1 MESLSQSGG
10 ITLNR
15 VLIFAGTTEG
25 RTLSEYLSENRIEH
39 TVCVATEYGEEVLSA
54 SPYMTIHQGRMDVG
68 EMEKLM
74 QTGSFAAV
82 VDATHPYAV
91 EVTANIRKASQEAQ
105 LPYLRLKR
113 YLDTET
119 EGSVFYFHSNEEC
132 ADALEKIEGNILL
145 TTGSK
150 ELAIYCSHPL
160 VKERLYVRILP
171 GMESISICTELGI
184 KGKQMIAMQGPFST
198 EMNEAILHQFEIACM
213 VTKKSGRQGG
223 YPEKLEAAKR
233 AGIPV
238 YVIEPVDAER
248 GYSMEEVC
256 EKLQTLLC
264 AEESI
269 SVDKSKNVDK
279 SINVGK
285 SKNVDKSQNVNK
297 SKDIDKSQMAN
308 KSKDIDT
315 IMGKKTADVS
325 KAESGTE
332 MVTSSKAEA
341 KSGVIAGKVDSKMD
355 IILAGI
361 GMGASKGLT
370 REVHDAIESADILL
384 GAKRLIEP
392 YKPHIEKKPYYLG
405 KDIVPYL
412 ENLFLQSA
420 GKRYRVVVLF
430 SGDSG
435 CYSGCQALA
444 HCLHE
449 AVTEKRFFADIRILP
464 GISSVSYL
472 TSCIGESYHDAA
484 IMSMHGKLLPG
495 LARRIQEN
503 EKTFL
508 FMSGVKDMRKL
519 GTALTEAFMDDCIIT
534 AGYQLSYE
542 DEEIR
547 KLTPKECLSCEKEG
561 LYICFIYNPHP
572 KKRPL
577 TLGIADEEFIRGKVP
592 MTKKEV
598 REVSICKLRLYPG
611 AVVYDIGSG
620 TGSVAVEMA
629 EMSPDIEVFALEQK
643 PEAIELIEKNKEKF
657 RLDNITVIQTKA
669 PEGLAD
675 LKMPTHAFIGGS
687 GGKMKEI
694 IETLYQIN
702 PGMRIVINAVSIE
715 TLCEI
720 KEILMAYPVCDT
732 EFVQLQVSR
741 VKELGAY
748 HMMQAENPIFVCAF
762 TFGNRE

>member
-1 MESLSQSGG
+1 MESLLQSGG

-39 TVCVATEYGEEVLSA
+39 MVCVATEYGEEVLSA

-113 YLDTET
+113 CLDTET
-119 EGSVFYFHSNEEC
+119 EGRVFYFHSNEEC
-132 ADALEKIEGNILL
+132 VDALEKTEGNILL

-150 ELAIYCSHPL
+150 ELATYCSHPL
-160 VKERLYVRILP
+160 VKERLYVRVLP

-213 VTKKSGRQGG
+213 VTKKSGRLGG

-238 YVIEPVDAER
+238 YVIEPADTER

-256 EKLQTLLC
+256 ERLQILLC
-264 AEESI
+264 AEDG
-269 SVDKSKNVDK
+269 V
-279 SINVGK
+279 
-285 SKNVDKSQNVNK
+285 
-297 SKDIDKSQMAN
+297 
-308 KSKDIDT
+308 
-315 IMGKKTADVS
+315 TA
-325 KAESGTE
+325 
-332 MVTSSKAEA
+332 
-341 KSGVIAGKVDSKMD
+341 GVIDNKMD

-370 REVHDAIESADILL
+370 REVYDAIESADILL

-435 CYSGCQALA
+435 SYSGCQALV

-449 AVTEKRFFADIRILP
+449 AVAEKRFFADIRILP

-472 TSCIGESYHDAA
+472 ASCIGESYHDAA
-484 IMSMHGKLLPG
+484 ILSMHGKLLPG

-519 GTALTEAFMDDCIIT
+519 GTTLTEAFMDDCIIT

-572 KKRPL
+572 KKIPL
-577 TLGIADEEFIRGKVP
+577 TPGIADEEFIRGKVP
-592 MTKKEV
+592 MTKKEI
-598 REVSICKLRLYPG
+598 REVSICKLHLHPG

-629 EMSPDIEVFALEQK
+629 EMSPDIEVYALEQK
-643 PEAIELIEKNKEKF
+643 PEAIELIEKNKEKI

-669 PEGLAD
+669 PEGLMD

-762 TFGNRE
+762 TFCD

>member
-54 SPYMTIHQGRMDVG
+54 SPYMTIHQGRMGVS

-91 EVTANIRKASQEAQ
+91 EVTANIREASQEAK

-113 YLDTET
+113 WLDAET

-132 ADALEKIEGNILL
+132 VDALEKTEGNILL

-150 ELAIYCSHPL
+150 ELATYCNRPL
-160 VKERLYVRILP
+160 VKDRLYVRILP

-198 EMNEAILHQFEIACM
+198 EMNEAILHQYEIACM

-238 YVIEPVDAER
+238 YVIEPADTER

-269 SVDKSKNVDK
+269 SVDKSQNVDEFK
-279 SINVGK
+279 DVDE
-285 SKNVDKSQNVNK
+285 SKAADN
-297 SKDIDKSQMAN
+297 
-308 KSKDIDT
+308 
-315 IMGKKTADVS
+315 IMEKKTTDVPE
-325 KAESGTE
+325 AESGIEMCTPSKDATE
-332 MVTSSKAEA
+332 NDITAGMV
-341 KSGVIAGKVDSKMD
+341 DNKMN

-370 REVHDAIESADILL
+370 GEVSDAIESADILL

-392 YKPHIEKKPYYLG
+392 YKPRMEKKPYYLG

-412 ENLFLQSA
+412 ESMFLQSA

-444 HCLHE
+444 RCLHE
-449 AVTEKRFFADIRILP
+449 AVAEKRFLADIRILP

-472 TSCIGESYHDAA
+472 ASCIGESYQDAA
-484 IMSMHGKLLPG
+484 IMSMHGKWLPD
-495 LARRIQEN
+495 LAGRIQEN

-519 GTALTEAFMDDCIIT
+519 GTALSEALMNDCIIT

-577 TLGIADEEFIRGKVP
+577 TPGIADEEFIRGKVP
-592 MTKKEV
+592 MTKKEI

-629 EMSPDIEVFALEQK
+629 DMSPDIEVFALEQK
-643 PEAIELIEKNKEKF
+643 PEAVELIEKNKEKF
-657 RLDNITVIQTKA
+657 HLDNITVLKTKA
-669 PEGLAD
+669 PEGLMD
-675 LKMPTHAFIGGS
+675 LKMATHAFIGGS
-687 GGKMKEI
+687 GGNMKEI
-694 IETLYQIN
+694 IEALYQIN

-720 KEILMAYPVCDT
+720 KEIILAYPVCDT

-762 TFGNRE
+762 TFGG

>member
-91 EVTANIRKASQEAQ
+91 EVTANIRKASQEAK

-113 YLDTET
+113 CLDTET
-119 EGSVFYFHSNEEC
+119 EDSVFYFHSNEEC
-132 ADALEKIEGNILL
+132 VDALEKTEGNILL

-150 ELAIYCSHPL
+150 ELATYCSHPL
-160 VKERLYVRILP
+160 VKERLYVRVLP

-233 AGIPV
+233 AGVPV
-238 YVIEPVDAER
+238 YVIEPSDTER

-256 EKLQTLLC
+256 EKLQILLC

-269 SVDKSKNVDK
+269 P
-279 SINVGK
+279 
-285 SKNVDKSQNVNK
+285 
-297 SKDIDKSQMAN
+297 
-308 KSKDIDT
+308 
-315 IMGKKTADVS
+315 
-325 KAESGTE
+325 
-332 MVTSSKAEA
+332 SKAEA
-341 KSGVIAGKVDSKMD
+341 KSDVTAGKVDNKMD

-370 REVHDAIESADILL
+370 REVSDAIETADILL
-384 GAKRLIEP
+384 GAKRLIES

-412 ENLFLQSA
+412 EDLFLQSA
-420 GKRYRVVVLF
+420 GKRNRVVVLF

-449 AVTEKRFFADIRILP
+449 AVAEKRFFADIRILP

-472 TSCIGESYHDAA
+472 ASCIGESYHDAA
-484 IMSMHGKLLPG
+484 ILSMHGKLLPG

-519 GTALTEAFMDDCIIT
+519 GAALTEAFMDNCIIT

-547 KLTPKECLSCEKEG
+547 KLTPKECMSCEKEG

-572 KKRPL
+572 KKSPL
-577 TLGIADEEFIRGKVP
+577 TPGIADEEFIRGKVP

-598 REVSICKLRLYPG
+598 REVSICKLCLYPG

-629 EMSPDIEVFALEQK
+629 EMSPDIEVYALEQK

-669 PEGLAD
+669 PEGLMN

-762 TFGNRE
+762 TFCD

>member
-1 MESLSQSGG
+1 MESLLQSGG

-39 TVCVATEYGEEVLSA
+39 MVCVATEYGEEVLSA

-113 YLDTET
+113 CLDTET
-119 EGSVFYFHSNEEC
+119 EGRVFYFHSNEEC
-132 ADALEKIEGNILL
+132 VDALEKTEGNILL

-150 ELAIYCSHPL
+150 ELATYCSHPL
-160 VKERLYVRILP
+160 VKERLYVRVLP

-213 VTKKSGRQGG
+213 VTKKSGRLGG

-238 YVIEPVDAER
+238 YVIEPADTER

-256 EKLQTLLC
+256 ERLQILLC
-264 AEESI
+264 AEDG
-269 SVDKSKNVDK
+269 V
-279 SINVGK
+279 
-285 SKNVDKSQNVNK
+285 
-297 SKDIDKSQMAN
+297 
-308 KSKDIDT
+308 
-315 IMGKKTADVS
+315 TA
-325 KAESGTE
+325 
-332 MVTSSKAEA
+332 
-341 KSGVIAGKVDSKMD
+341 GVIDNKMD

-370 REVHDAIESADILL
+370 REVYDAIESADILL

-435 CYSGCQALA
+435 SYSGCQALA
-444 HCLHE
+444 RCLHE
-449 AVTEKRFFADIRILP
+449 AVAEKRFFADIRILP

-472 TSCIGESYHDAA
+472 ASCIGESYHDAA
-484 IMSMHGKLLPG
+484 ILSMHGKLLPG

-519 GTALTEAFMDDCIIT
+519 GTTLTEAFMDDCIIT

-572 KKRPL
+572 KKIPL
-577 TLGIADEEFIRGKVP
+577 TPGIADEEFIRGKVP
-592 MTKKEV
+592 MTKKEI
-598 REVSICKLRLYPG
+598 REVSICKLHLHPG

-629 EMSPDIEVFALEQK
+629 EMSPDIEVYALEQK
-643 PEAIELIEKNKEKF
+643 PEAIELIEKNKEKI

-669 PEGLAD
+669 PEGLMD

-762 TFGNRE
+762 TFCD

>member
-10 ITLNR
+10 IGLNR

-54 SPYMTIHQGRMDVG
+54 SPYMTIHKGRMGVG

-91 EVTANIRKASQEAQ
+91 EVTANIREASQEAK

-113 YLDTET
+113 CLDAET

-132 ADALEKIEGNILL
+132 VDALEKTEGNILL

-150 ELAIYCSHPL
+150 ELETYCSRPL
-160 VKERLYVRILP
+160 VKDRLYVRILP

-198 EMNEAILHQFEIACM
+198 EMNEAILHQYEIACM

-223 YPEKLEAAKR
+223 YPEKLEAAER

-238 YVIEPVDAER
+238 YVIELADTER

-256 EKLQTLLC
+256 EKLQILLC

-279 SINVGK
+279 S
-285 SKNVDKSQNVNK
+285 QNVNK
-297 SKDIDKSQMAN
+297 SIAIDN
-308 KSKDIDT
+308 
-315 IMGKKTADVS
+315 IMEKKITDVP
-325 KAESGTE
+325 KAESGIE
-332 MVTSSKAEA
+332 MVTLSKAEA
-341 KSGVIAGKVDSKMD
+341 ENDAAAGKVDNKMD

-361 GMGASKGLT
+361 GMGASKGYT
-370 REVHDAIESADILL
+370 REVYDAIESADILL

-392 YKPHIEKKPYYLG
+392 YKPRVEKKPYYLG

-412 ENLFLQSA
+412 EDLFLQSA

-444 HCLHE
+444 RCLHE
-449 AVTEKRFFADIRILP
+449 AVAEKRFFADIRILP

-472 TSCIGESYHDAA
+472 ASCIGESYHDAA

-519 GTALTEAFMDDCIIT
+519 GTTLTEAFMDDCIIT

-547 KLTPKECLSCEKEG
+547 KLTPKECMSCEKEG

-577 TLGIADEEFIRGKVP
+577 TPGIEDEEFIRGKVP
-592 MTKKEV
+592 MTKKEI

-629 EMSPDIEVFALEQK
+629 DMSPDIEVFALEQK
-643 PEAIELIEKNKEKF
+643 PEAVELIEKNKEKF
-657 RLDNITVIQTKA
+657 HLDNITVIQTKA
-669 PEGLAD
+669 PEGLMN

-687 GGKMKEI
+687 GGNMKEI
-694 IETLYQIN
+694 IETLHQIN

-741 VKELGAY
+741 VKELGTY

-762 TFGNRE
+762 TFGG

>member
-1 MESLSQSGG
+1 MESLLQSGG

-39 TVCVATEYGEEVLSA
+39 MVCVATEYGEEVLSA

-113 YLDTET
+113 CLDTET
-119 EGSVFYFHSNEEC
+119 EGRVFYFHSNEEC
-132 ADALEKIEGNILL
+132 VDALEKTEGNILL

-150 ELAIYCSHPL
+150 ELATYCIHPL
-160 VKERLYVRILP
+160 VKERLYVRVLP

-213 VTKKSGRQGG
+213 VTKKSGRLGG

-238 YVIEPVDAER
+238 YVIEPADTER

-256 EKLQTLLC
+256 ERLQILLC
-264 AEESI
+264 AEDG
-269 SVDKSKNVDK
+269 V
-279 SINVGK
+279 
-285 SKNVDKSQNVNK
+285 
-297 SKDIDKSQMAN
+297 
-308 KSKDIDT
+308 
-315 IMGKKTADVS
+315 TA
-325 KAESGTE
+325 
-332 MVTSSKAEA
+332 
-341 KSGVIAGKVDSKMD
+341 GVIDNKMD

-370 REVHDAIESADILL
+370 REVYDAIESADILL

-435 CYSGCQALA
+435 SYSGCQALA

-449 AVTEKRFFADIRILP
+449 AVAEKRFFADIRILP

-472 TSCIGESYHDAA
+472 ASCIGESYHDAA
-484 IMSMHGKLLPG
+484 ILSMHGKLLPG

-519 GTALTEAFMDDCIIT
+519 GTTLTEAFMDDCIIT

-572 KKRPL
+572 KKIPL
-577 TLGIADEEFIRGKVP
+577 TPGIADEEFIRGKVP
-592 MTKKEV
+592 MTKKEI
-598 REVSICKLRLYPG
+598 REVSICKLHLHPG

-629 EMSPDIEVFALEQK
+629 EMSPDIEVYALEQK
-643 PEAIELIEKNKEKF
+643 PEAIELIEKNKEKI

-669 PEGLAD
+669 PEGLMD

-702 PGMRIVINAVSIE
+702 PGMRIVINTVSIE

-762 TFGNRE
+762 TFCD

>member
-1 MESLSQSGG
+1 MENLLQSGG
-10 ITLNR
+10 IGLNR

-25 RTLSEYLSENRIEH
+25 RTLSEYLSKHRIEH

-54 SPYMTIHQGRMDVG
+54 SPYMTIHQGRMDVC

-113 YLDTET
+113 CLDAET

-132 ADALEKIEGNILL
+132 VEALEKTEGNILL

-150 ELAIYCSHPL
+150 ELATYCSSPS

-198 EMNEAILHQFEIACM
+198 EMNEAILHQYEIACM

-223 YPEKLEAAKR
+223 YPEKLEAARR

-238 YVIEPVDAER
+238 YVIEPADTER

-256 EKLQTLLC
+256 EKLQLLLC
-264 AEESI
+264 AEKR
-269 SVDKSKNVDK
+269 VLADKSN
-279 SINVGK
+279 
-285 SKNVDKSQNVNK
+285 NVDKSQNVNK
-297 SKDIDKSQMAN
+297 SKDIDKFKA
-308 KSKDIDT
+308 IDN
-315 IMGKKTADVS
+315 IMEKKITDVS
-325 KAESGTE
+325 KAESGVE
-332 MVTSSKAEA
+332 MVTLSKAEA
-341 KSGVIAGKVDSKMD
+341 ENAAAASMIDNKLD

-370 REVHDAIESADILL
+370 REVYDAIESADILL

-392 YKPHIEKKPYYLG
+392 YNPRIEKKSYYLG

-412 ENLFLQSA
+412 EDLFLQSA

-444 HCLHE
+444 RCLHE
-449 AVTEKRFFADIRILP
+449 AVAEKRFLADIRILP

-472 TSCIGESYHDAA
+472 ASCIGESYQDAT
-484 IMSMHGKLLPG
+484 ILSMHGKLLPD
-495 LARRIQEN
+495 LARRVRKN
-503 EKTFL
+503 KKTFL
-508 FMSGVKDMRKL
+508 FMSGASDMKKL
-519 GTALTEAFMDDCIIT
+519 GAALSEAFMDDCIIT
-534 AGYQLSYE
+534 AGYQLTYE
-542 DEEIR
+542 DEEI
-547 KLTPKECLSCEKEG
+547 KTMTPKECMSCEKEG

-572 KKRPL
+572 KKAPL
-577 TLGIADEEFIRGKVP
+577 TPGIADEEFIRGKVP
-592 MTKKEV
+592 MTKKEI

-629 EMSPDIEVFALEQK
+629 DMSPDIEVLALEQK
-643 PEAIELIEKNKEKF
+643 SEAVELIEKNKEKF
-657 RLDNITVIQTKA
+657 HLDNITVIRTKA
-669 PEGLAD
+669 PEGLMD

-694 IETLYQIN
+694 IETLHQIN

-720 KEILMAYPVCDT
+720 KELLSSYPVCDT

-748 HMMQAENPIFVCAF
+748 HMMQAENPVFICAF
-762 TFGNRE
+762 TFGD

>member
-54 SPYMTIHQGRMDVG
+54 SPYMTIHQGRMGVS

-74 QTGSFAAV
+74 QTGSFEAV

-91 EVTANIRKASQEAQ
+91 EVTANIREASQEAK

-113 YLDTET
+113 WLDAET

-132 ADALEKIEGNILL
+132 VDALEKTEGNILL

-150 ELAIYCSHPL
+150 ELATYCSRPL
-160 VKERLYVRILP
+160 VKDRLYVRILP

-198 EMNEAILHQFEIACM
+198 EMNEAILHQYEIACM

-223 YPEKLEAAKR
+223 YPEKLEAAER

-238 YVIEPVDAER
+238 YVIEPAGTER

-256 EKLQTLLC
+256 EKLQILLC
-264 AEESI
+264 AEKSV
-269 SVDKSKNVDK
+269 SVDKSKAVDELK
-279 SINVGK
+279 D
-285 SKNVDKSQNVNK
+285 VDDMM
-297 SKDIDKSQMAN
+297 KD
-308 KSKDIDT
+308 
-315 IMGKKTADVS
+315 KTADIP
-325 KAESGTE
+325 KAESGIE
-332 MVTSSKAEA
+332 MVTPSKAEA
-341 KSGVIAGKVDSKMD
+341 ENDAAAGMIDNKMD

-370 REVHDAIESADILL
+370 REVYDAIESADILL

-392 YKPHIEKKPYYLG
+392 YKPRMEKKPYYLG

-412 ENLFLQSA
+412 ENLVLQSA

-435 CYSGCQALA
+435 CYSGCQALS

-449 AVTEKRFFADIRILP
+449 AVAEKRFFADIRILP

-472 TSCIGESYHDAA
+472 ASCIGESYHDAA

-547 KLTPKECLSCEKEG
+547 KLTPKECMSCEKEG

-577 TLGIADEEFIRGKVP
+577 TPGIADEEFIRGKVP
-592 MTKKEV
+592 MTKKEI

-629 EMSPDIEVFALEQK
+629 DMSPDIEVFALEQK
-643 PEAIELIEKNKEKF
+643 PEAVELIEKNKEKF
-657 RLDNITVIQTKA
+657 HLDNITVIRTKA
-669 PEGLAD
+669 PEGLMD

-687 GGKMKEI
+687 GGNMKEI
-694 IETLYQIN
+694 IETLHQIN

-720 KEILMAYPVCDT
+720 KELLSSYPVCDT

-741 VKELGAY
+741 VKELGTY

-762 TFGNRE
+762 NFGG

>member
-10 ITLNR
+10 IGLNR

-54 SPYMTIHQGRMDVG
+54 SPYMTIHQGRMGVS

-91 EVTANIRKASQEAQ
+91 EVTANIREASQEAK

-113 YLDTET
+113 WLDAET

-132 ADALEKIEGNILL
+132 VEALEKTEGNILL

-150 ELAIYCSHPL
+150 ELAIYCSRPL
-160 VKERLYVRILP
+160 VKDRLYVRILP

-198 EMNEAILHQFEIACM
+198 EMNEAILHQYEIACM

-223 YPEKLEAAKR
+223 YPEKLEAARR

-238 YVIEPVDAER
+238 YVIEPADTER

-256 EKLQTLLC
+256 EKLQLLLC
-264 AEESI
+264 VEKSV
-269 SVDKSKNVDK
+269 SVDKSKAVD
-279 SINVGK
+279 N
-285 SKNVDKSQNVNK
+285 
-297 SKDIDKSQMAN
+297 
-308 KSKDIDT
+308 
-315 IMGKKTADVS
+315 IMEKKTTDIP

-332 MVTSSKAEA
+332 IVAPSKAEA
-341 KSGVIAGKVDSKMD
+341 ENDAAAGMIDNKMD

-361 GMGASKGLT
+361 GMGASKGYT
-370 REVHDAIESADILL
+370 REVYDAIESADILL

-392 YKPHIEKKPYYLG
+392 YSPRMEKKSYYLG

-412 ENLFLQSA
+412 EDLFLQSA

-444 HCLHE
+444 RCLHE
-449 AVTEKRFFADIRILP
+449 AVAEKRFLADIRILP

-472 TSCIGESYHDAA
+472 ASCIGESYHDAA
-484 IMSMHGKLLPG
+484 ILSMHGKLLPG

-519 GTALTEAFMDDCIIT
+519 GTALTEAFMNDCNIT

-577 TLGIADEEFIRGKVP
+577 TPGIADEEFIRGKVP
-592 MTKKEV
+592 MTKKEI

-629 EMSPDIEVFALEQK
+629 DMSPDIEVFALEQK
-643 PEAIELIEKNKEKF
+643 PEAVELIEKNKEKF
-657 RLDNITVIQTKA
+657 HLDNITVIRTKA
-669 PEGLAD
+669 PEGLMD

-687 GGKMKEI
+687 GGNMKEI

-720 KEILMAYPVCDT
+720 KELLSSYPVCDT

-741 VKELGAY
+741 VKELGTY
-748 HMMQAENPIFVCAF
+748 HMMQAENPIFVC
-762 TFGNRE
+762 TFNFGG

>member
-10 ITLNR
+10 IGLNR

-39 TVCVATEYGEEVLSA
+39 TVCVATEYGEEVLSV
-54 SPYMTIHQGRMDVG
+54 SPYMTIHQGRMGVS

-91 EVTANIRKASQEAQ
+91 EVTANIREASQEAK

-113 YLDTET
+113 CLDTET

-132 ADALEKIEGNILL
+132 VDALEKTEGNILL

-150 ELAIYCSHPL
+150 ELATYCSRPL

-198 EMNEAILHQFEIACM
+198 EMNEAILHQYEIACM

-223 YPEKLEAAKR
+223 YPEKLEAARR

-238 YVIEPVDAER
+238 YVIEPAGTER

-256 EKLQTLLC
+256 EKLQLLLC
-264 AEESI
+264 VEKSV
-269 SVDKSKNVDK
+269 SVDKSKAVD
-279 SINVGK
+279 N
-285 SKNVDKSQNVNK
+285 
-297 SKDIDKSQMAN
+297 
-308 KSKDIDT
+308 
-315 IMGKKTADVS
+315 IMEKKITDVP
-325 KAESGTE
+325 KAESGIE
-332 MVTSSKAEA
+332 MVTPSKAEA
-341 KSGVIAGKVDSKMD
+341 ENDVTAGKVDNKMD

-370 REVHDAIESADILL
+370 REVYDAIESADILL

-392 YKPHIEKKPYYLG
+392 YKPRMEKKPYYLG

-412 ENLFLQSA
+412 ENLILQST

-444 HCLHE
+444 RCLHE
-449 AVTEKRFFADIRILP
+449 AVAEKRFFADIRILP

-472 TSCIGESYHDAA
+472 ASCIGESYHDAA
-484 IMSMHGKLLPG
+484 ILSMHGKLLPD

-547 KLTPKECLSCEKEG
+547 KLTPKECLACEKEG

-577 TLGIADEEFIRGKVP
+577 TPGIADEEFIRGKVP
-592 MTKKEV
+592 MTKKEI

-629 EMSPDIEVFALEQK
+629 DMSPDIEVFALEQK
-643 PEAIELIEKNKEKF
+643 PEAVELIEKNKEKF
-657 RLDNITVIQTKA
+657 HLDNITVIRTKA
-669 PEGLAD
+669 PEGLMD

-687 GGKMKEI
+687 GGNMKEI
-694 IETLYQIN
+694 IETLHQIN

-762 TFGNRE
+762 TFGG

>member
-10 ITLNR
+10 IGLNR

-54 SPYMTIHQGRMDVG
+54 SPYMTIHQGRMGVS

-91 EVTANIRKASQEAQ
+91 EVTANIREASQEAK

-113 YLDTET
+113 WLDAET
-119 EGSVFYFHSNEEC
+119 EGSIFYFHSNEEC
-132 ADALEKIEGNILL
+132 VDALEKTEGNILL

-150 ELAIYCSHPL
+150 ELATYCSHPL
-160 VKERLYVRILP
+160 VKDRLYVRILP

-198 EMNEAILHQFEIACM
+198 EMNEAILHQYEIACM
-213 VTKKSGRQGG
+213 VTKKSGKQGG
-223 YPEKLEAAKR
+223 YPEKLEAVKR

-238 YVIEPVDAER
+238 YVIEPADTER

-256 EKLQTLLC
+256 EKLKILLC
-264 AEESI
+264 AEKSV
-269 SVDKSKNVDK
+269 SVDKSNNVDK
-279 SINVGK
+279 SQNINK
-285 SKNVDKSQNVNK
+285 SEDIDKSQNVNK
-297 SKDIDKSQMAN
+297 S
-308 KSKDIDT
+308 
-315 IMGKKTADVS
+315 
-325 KAESGTE
+325 
-332 MVTSSKAEA
+332 
-341 KSGVIAGKVDSKMD
+341 IAVDNKMD

-361 GMGASKGLT
+361 GMGASKGYT
-370 REVHDAIESADILL
+370 REVYDAIESADILL

-392 YKPHIEKKPYYLG
+392 YKPRMEKKPYYLG

-412 ENLFLQSA
+412 EDLFLQSA

-449 AVTEKRFFADIRILP
+449 AVAEKRFFADIRILP

-472 TSCIGESYHDAA
+472 ASCIGESYHDAA
-484 IMSMHGKLLPG
+484 ILSMHGKLLPG

-519 GTALTEAFMDDCIIT
+519 GTTLTEAFMDDCIIT

-572 KKRPL
+572 KKRTL
-577 TLGIADEEFIRGKVP
+577 TPGIEDEEFIRGKVP
-592 MTKKEV
+592 MTKKEI

-629 EMSPDIEVFALEQK
+629 DMSPDIEVFALEQK
-643 PEAIELIEKNKEKF
+643 PEAVELIEKNKEKF
-657 RLDNITVIQTKA
+657 HLDNITVIRTKA
-669 PEGLAD
+669 PEGLMD

-687 GGKMKEI
+687 GGNMKEI
-694 IETLYQIN
+694 IETLHQIN

-741 VKELGAY
+741 VKELGTY

-762 TFGNRE
+762 TFGG

>member
-10 ITLNR
+10 IGLNR

-54 SPYMTIHQGRMDVG
+54 SPYMTIHQGRMGVS

-91 EVTANIRKASQEAQ
+91 EVTANIREASQEAK

-113 YLDTET
+113 WLDAET

-132 ADALEKIEGNILL
+132 VEALEKTEGNILL

-150 ELAIYCSHPL
+150 ELAIYCSRPL
-160 VKERLYVRILP
+160 VKDRLYVRILP

-198 EMNEAILHQFEIACM
+198 EMNEAILHQYEISCM

-223 YPEKLEAAKR
+223 YPEKLEAARR

-238 YVIEPVDAER
+238 YVIEPADTER

-256 EKLQTLLC
+256 EKLQLLLC
-264 AEESI
+264 VEKSV
-269 SVDKSKNVDK
+269 SVDKSKAVD
-279 SINVGK
+279 N
-285 SKNVDKSQNVNK
+285 
-297 SKDIDKSQMAN
+297 
-308 KSKDIDT
+308 
-315 IMGKKTADVS
+315 IMEKKTTDIP
-325 KAESGTE
+325 KAESGIE
-332 MVTSSKAEA
+332 MVTPSKAEA
-341 KSGVIAGKVDSKMD
+341 ENDVTAGKVDNKMD

-370 REVHDAIESADILL
+370 KEVYDAIESADILL

-392 YKPHIEKKPYYLG
+392 YKPRMEKKPYYLG

-412 ENLFLQSA
+412 EDLFLQSA

-449 AVTEKRFFADIRILP
+449 AVAEKRFFADIRILP

-472 TSCIGESYHDAA
+472 ASCIGESYHDAA
-484 IMSMHGKLLPG
+484 ILSMHGKLLPG

-519 GTALTEAFMDDCIIT
+519 GTTLTEAFMDDCIIT

-577 TLGIADEEFIRGKVP
+577 TPGIADEEFIRGKVP
-592 MTKKEV
+592 MTKKEI
-598 REVSICKLRLYPG
+598 REVSICKLRLYHG

-629 EMSPDIEVFALEQK
+629 DMSPDIEVFALEQK
-643 PEAIELIEKNKEKF
+643 PEAVELIEKNKEKF
-657 RLDNITVIQTKA
+657 HLDNITVIQTKA
-669 PEGLAD
+669 PEGLMN

-687 GGKMKEI
+687 GGNMKEI
-694 IETLYQIN
+694 IETLHQIN

-762 TFGNRE
+762 TFGG

>member
-54 SPYMTIHQGRMDVG
+54 SSYMTIHQGRMGVS

-91 EVTANIRKASQEAQ
+91 EVTANIREASQEAK

-113 YLDTET
+113 CLDTET

-132 ADALEKIEGNILL
+132 AEALEKTEGNILL

-150 ELAIYCSHPL
+150 ELETYCSRPL
-160 VKERLYVRILP
+160 VKDRLYVRILP

-198 EMNEAILHQFEIACM
+198 EMNEAILHQYEIACM

-223 YPEKLEAAKR
+223 YPEKLEAAER

-238 YVIEPVDAER
+238 YVIEPADTER

-256 EKLQTLLC
+256 EKLKILLC
-264 AEESI
+264 AEKSV
-269 SVDKSKNVDK
+269 SVD
-279 SINVGK
+279 K

-297 SKDIDKSQMAN
+297 SIAIDN
-308 KSKDIDT
+308 
-315 IMGKKTADVS
+315 IMEKKTTDIP
-325 KAESGTE
+325 KAESGIE
-332 MVTSSKAEA
+332 MVTPSKAEA
-341 KSGVIAGKVDSKMD
+341 ENDVAAGMIDNKMD

-370 REVHDAIESADILL
+370 REVYDAIESADILL

-392 YKPHIEKKPYYLG
+392 YSPRMEKMSYYLG

-412 ENLFLQSA
+412 EDLFLQSA

-444 HCLHE
+444 RCLHE
-449 AVTEKRFFADIRILP
+449 AVAEKRFLADIRILS

-472 TSCIGESYHDAA
+472 ASCIGESYHDAA
-484 IMSMHGKLLPG
+484 ILSMHGKLLPD

-519 GTALTEAFMDDCIIT
+519 GTTLTEAFMDDCIIT

-547 KLTPKECLSCEKEG
+547 KLTPKECMSCEKEG

-577 TLGIADEEFIRGKVP
+577 TPGIADEEFIRGKVP
-592 MTKKEV
+592 MTKKEI

-620 TGSVAVEMA
+620 TGSLAVEMA
-629 EMSPDIEVFALEQK
+629 DMSPDIEVFALEQK
-643 PEAIELIEKNKEKF
+643 PEAVELIEKNKEKF
-657 RLDNITVIQTKA
+657 HLDNITVIRTKA
-669 PEGLAD
+669 PEGLMD

-687 GGKMKEI
+687 GGNMKEI
-694 IETLYQIN
+694 IETLHQIN

-762 TFGNRE
+762 TFGG

>member
-54 SPYMTIHQGRMDVG
+54 SPYMTIHQGRMGVS

-91 EVTANIRKASQEAQ
+91 EVTANIREASQEAK

-113 YLDTET
+113 WLDAET

-132 ADALEKIEGNILL
+132 VVALEKTEGNILL

-150 ELAIYCSHPL
+150 ELATYCSRPL
-160 VKERLYVRILP
+160 VKDRLYVRILP

-198 EMNEAILHQFEIACM
+198 EMNEAILHQYEIACM

-223 YPEKLEAAKR
+223 YPEKLEAARR

-238 YVIEPVDAER
+238 YVIEPAGTER

-256 EKLQTLLC
+256 EKLQLLLC
-264 AEESI
+264 VEKGVSA
-269 SVDKSKNVDK
+269 DKSN
-279 SINVGK
+279 
-285 SKNVDKSQNVNK
+285 NVDKSQNVNK
-297 SKDIDKSQMAN
+297 SKDIDN
-308 KSKDIDT
+308 
-315 IMGKKTADVS
+315 IMGKKTTDVPE
-325 KAESGTE
+325 AESGTE
-332 MVTSSKAEA
+332 IVTPSKAEA
-341 KSGVIAGKVDSKMD
+341 ENDVTAGKVDNKMD

-370 REVHDAIESADILL
+370 REVYDAIESADILL

-392 YKPHIEKKPYYLG
+392 YSPRMEKMSYYLG

-412 ENLFLQSA
+412 EDLFLQSA

-444 HCLHE
+444 RCLHE
-449 AVTEKRFFADIRILP
+449 AVAEKRFLADIRILP

-472 TSCIGESYHDAA
+472 ASCIGESYHDAA
-484 IMSMHGKLLPG
+484 ILSMHGKLLPD

-519 GTALTEAFMDDCIIT
+519 GTTLTEAFMDDCIIT

-577 TLGIADEEFIRGKVP
+577 TPGIADEEFIRGKVP
-592 MTKKEV
+592 MTKKEI

-629 EMSPDIEVFALEQK
+629 DMSPDIEVFALEQK
-643 PEAIELIEKNKEKF
+643 PEAVELIEKNKEKF
-657 RLDNITVIQTKA
+657 HLDNITVLKTKA
-669 PEGLAD
+669 PEGLMD
-675 LKMPTHAFIGGS
+675 LKMATHAFIGGS
-687 GGKMKEI
+687 GGNMKEI

-720 KEILMAYPVCDT
+720 KEIILAYPVCDT

-762 TFGNRE
+762 NFGG

>member
-1 MESLSQSGG
+1 MESLLQSGG
-10 ITLNR
+10 IGLNR

-54 SPYMTIHQGRMDVG
+54 SPYMTIHQGRMGVS

-91 EVTANIRKASQEAQ
+91 EVTANIREASQEAK

-113 YLDTET
+113 WLDAET
-119 EGSVFYFHSNEEC
+119 EGSVFYFHTNEEC
-132 ADALEKIEGNILL
+132 VVALEKTEGNILL

-150 ELAIYCSHPL
+150 ELATYCSNPL
-160 VKERLYVRILP
+160 VKDRLYVRILP

-198 EMNEAILHQFEIACM
+198 EMNEAILHQYEIACM

-238 YVIEPVDAER
+238 YVIEPADTER

-256 EKLQTLLC
+256 EKLQILLC

-279 SINVGK
+279 S
-285 SKNVDKSQNVNK
+285 QNVNK
-297 SKDIDKSQMAN
+297 SIAIDNIMEKKITDIP
-308 KSKDIDT
+308 
-315 IMGKKTADVS
+315 

-332 MVTSSKAEA
+332 MVTPSKAEA
-341 KSGVIAGKVDSKMD
+341 ENDAAAGKVDNKMD

-370 REVHDAIESADILL
+370 REVSDAIESADILL

-392 YKPHIEKKPYYLG
+392 YKPRLEKKPYYLG

-444 HCLHE
+444 RCLHE
-449 AVTEKRFFADIRILP
+449 AVAEKRFLADIRILP

-472 TSCIGESYHDAA
+472 ASCIGESYHDAA

-519 GTALTEAFMDDCIIT
+519 GTTLTEAFMNDCNIT

-577 TLGIADEEFIRGKVP
+577 TPGIADEEFIRGKVP
-592 MTKKEV
+592 MTKKEI

-629 EMSPDIEVFALEQK
+629 DMSPDIEVFALEQK
-643 PEAIELIEKNKEKF
+643 PEAVELIEKNKEKF
-657 RLDNITVIQTKA
+657 HLDNITVIRTKA
-669 PEGLAD
+669 PEGLMD

-687 GGKMKEI
+687 GGNMKEI

-720 KEILMAYPVCDT
+720 KEILMAYPVYDT

-741 VKELGAY
+741 VKELGVY

-762 TFGNRE
+762 NFGG

>member
-10 ITLNR
+10 IGLNR

-54 SPYMTIHQGRMDVG
+54 SPYMTIHQGRMGVS

-91 EVTANIRKASQEAQ
+91 EVTANIREASQEAK

-113 YLDTET
+113 WLDAET

-132 ADALEKIEGNILL
+132 VDALEKTEGNILL

-150 ELAIYCSHPL
+150 ELATYCSRPL
-160 VKERLYVRILP
+160 VKDRLYVRILP
-171 GMESISICTELGI
+171 GMESVSICTELGI

-198 EMNEAILHQFEIACM
+198 EMNEAILHQYEIACM

-223 YPEKLEAAKR
+223 YPEKLEAARR

-238 YVIEPVDAER
+238 YVIEPAGTER

-256 EKLQTLLC
+256 EKLQLLLC
-264 AEESI
+264 VEKSV
-269 SVDKSKNVDK
+269 SVDKSIAVD
-279 SINVGK
+279 N
-285 SKNVDKSQNVNK
+285 
-297 SKDIDKSQMAN
+297 
-308 KSKDIDT
+308 
-315 IMGKKTADVS
+315 IMEKKITDVP
-325 KAESGTE
+325 KAESGIE
-332 MVTSSKAEA
+332 MVTPSKAEA
-341 KSGVIAGKVDSKMD
+341 ENDVTAGKVDNKMD

-370 REVHDAIESADILL
+370 REVYDAIESADILL

-392 YKPHIEKKPYYLG
+392 YSPRMEKKSYYLG

-412 ENLFLQSA
+412 EDLFLQSA

-444 HCLHE
+444 RCLHE
-449 AVTEKRFFADIRILP
+449 AVAEKRFLADIRILP

-472 TSCIGESYHDAA
+472 ASCIGESYHDAA
-484 IMSMHGKLLPG
+484 ILSMHGKLLPD

-519 GTALTEAFMDDCIIT
+519 GTALTEAFMNDCNIT

-577 TLGIADEEFIRGKVP
+577 TPGIADEEFIRGKVP
-592 MTKKEV
+592 MTKKEI
-598 REVSICKLRLYPG
+598 REVSICKLRLYSG

-629 EMSPDIEVFALEQK
+629 DMSPDIEVFALEQK
-643 PEAIELIEKNKEKF
+643 PEAVELIEKNKEKF
-657 RLDNITVIQTKA
+657 HLDNITVIRTKA
-669 PEGLAD
+669 PEGLMK

-687 GGKMKEI
+687 GGNMKEI
-694 IETLYQIN
+694 IETLHQIN

-741 VKELGAY
+741 VKELGTY

-762 TFGNRE
+762 TFGG

>member
-54 SPYMTIHQGRMDVG
+54 SPYMTIHQGRMGVS

-91 EVTANIRKASQEAQ
+91 EVTANIREASQEAK

-113 YLDTET
+113 WLDAET
-119 EGSVFYFHSNEEC
+119 EGSIFYFHSNEEC
-132 ADALEKIEGNILL
+132 VDALEKTEGNILL

-150 ELAIYCSHPL
+150 ELATYCSHPL
-160 VKERLYVRILP
+160 VKDRLYVRILP

-198 EMNEAILHQFEIACM
+198 EMNEAILHQYEIACM

-238 YVIEPVDAER
+238 YVIEPADTER

-256 EKLQTLLC
+256 EKLQILLC
-264 AEESI
+264 AEK
-269 SVDKSKNVDK
+269 SVS
-279 SINVGK
+279 VGK
-285 SKNVDKSQNVNK
+285 SKAADNIMEKK
-297 SKDIDKSQMAN
+297 ITDIP
-308 KSKDIDT
+308 
-315 IMGKKTADVS
+315 

-332 MVTSSKAEA
+332 MVTPSKAEA
-341 KSGVIAGKVDSKMD
+341 ENDAVVGMIDNKMN

-361 GMGASKGLT
+361 GMGASKGVT
-370 REVHDAIESADILL
+370 REVSDAIESADILL

-392 YKPHIEKKPYYLG
+392 YKPRMEKRPYYLG

-412 ENLFLQSA
+412 EDLFLQSA

-449 AVTEKRFFADIRILP
+449 AVAEKRFLADIRILP

-472 TSCIGESYHDAA
+472 ASCIRESYQDAA
-484 IMSMHGKLLPG
+484 IMSMHGKLLPD

-519 GTALTEAFMDDCIIT
+519 GITLTEAFMNDCVIT

-542 DEEIR
+542 DEEII

-561 LYICFIYNPHP
+561 LYICFIYNPNP

-577 TLGIADEEFIRGKVP
+577 TPGIADEEFIRGKVP
-592 MTKKEV
+592 MTKKEI

-629 EMSPDIEVFALEQK
+629 DMSPDIEVFALEQK
-643 PEAIELIEKNKEKF
+643 PEAVELIEKNKEKF
-657 RLDNITVIQTKA
+657 HLDNITVLKTKA
-669 PEGLAD
+669 PEGLMD
-675 LKMPTHAFIGGS
+675 LKMATHAFIGGS
-687 GGKMKEI
+687 GGNMKEI

-720 KEILMAYPVCDT
+720 KEIILAYPVCDT

-762 TFGNRE
+762 TIGG

>member
-1 MESLSQSGG
+1 MESLLQSGG

-39 TVCVATEYGEEVLSA
+39 MVCVATEYGEEVLSA

-113 YLDTET
+113 CLDTET
-119 EGSVFYFHSNEEC
+119 EGRVFYFHSNEEC
-132 ADALEKIEGNILL
+132 VDALEKTEGNILL

-150 ELAIYCSHPL
+150 ELATYCSHPL
-160 VKERLYVRILP
+160 VKERLYVRVLP

-213 VTKKSGRQGG
+213 VTKKSGRLGG

-238 YVIEPVDAER
+238 YVIEPADTER

-256 EKLQTLLC
+256 ERLQILLC
-264 AEESI
+264 AEDG
-269 SVDKSKNVDK
+269 V
-279 SINVGK
+279 
-285 SKNVDKSQNVNK
+285 
-297 SKDIDKSQMAN
+297 
-308 KSKDIDT
+308 
-315 IMGKKTADVS
+315 TA
-325 KAESGTE
+325 
-332 MVTSSKAEA
+332 
-341 KSGVIAGKVDSKMD
+341 GVIDNKMD

-370 REVHDAIESADILL
+370 REVYDAIESADILL

-435 CYSGCQALA
+435 SYSGCQALA

-449 AVTEKRFFADIRILP
+449 AVAEKRFFADIRILP

-472 TSCIGESYHDAA
+472 ASCIGESYHDAA
-484 IMSMHGKLLPG
+484 ILSMHGKLLPG

-519 GTALTEAFMDDCIIT
+519 GTTLTEAFMDDCIIT

-572 KKRPL
+572 KKIPL
-577 TLGIADEEFIRGKVP
+577 TPGIADEEFIRGKVP
-592 MTKKEV
+592 MTKKEI
-598 REVSICKLRLYPG
+598 REVSICKLHLHPG

-643 PEAIELIEKNKEKF
+643 PEAVELIEKNKEKF
-657 RLDNITVIQTKA
+657 HLDNITVLKTKA
-669 PEGLAD
+669 PEGLMD

-720 KEILMAYPVCDT
+720 KEIILAYPVCDT

-762 TFGNRE
+762 TFCD

>member
-54 SPYMTIHQGRMDVG
+54 SPYMTIHQGRMGVS

-91 EVTANIRKASQEAQ
+91 EVTANIREASQEAK

-113 YLDTET
+113 WLDAET

-132 ADALEKIEGNILL
+132 VDALEKTEGNILL

-150 ELAIYCSHPL
+150 ELATYCSRPL
-160 VKERLYVRILP
+160 VKDRLYVRILP

-198 EMNEAILHQFEIACM
+198 EMNEAILHQYEIACM

-223 YPEKLEAAKR
+223 YPEKLEAARR

-238 YVIEPVDAER
+238 YVIEPADTER

-279 SINVGK
+279 SQNVGK
-285 SKNVDKSQNVNK
+285 SKNVDEFKNVDE
-297 SKDIDKSQMAN
+297 SKAADN
-308 KSKDIDT
+308 
-315 IMGKKTADVS
+315 IMEKKTTDVPE
-325 KAESGTE
+325 AESGIEMCTPSKDATE
-332 MVTSSKAEA
+332 NDITAGMV
-341 KSGVIAGKVDSKMD
+341 DNKMN

-370 REVHDAIESADILL
+370 GEVSDAIESADILL

-392 YKPHIEKKPYYLG
+392 YKPRMEKKPYYLG

-412 ENLFLQSA
+412 ESMFLQSA

-444 HCLHE
+444 RCLHE
-449 AVTEKRFFADIRILP
+449 AVAEKRFLADIRILP

-472 TSCIGESYHDAA
+472 ASCIGESYQDAA
-484 IMSMHGKLLPG
+484 IMSMHGKLLPD
-495 LARRIQEN
+495 LAGRIQEN

-519 GTALTEAFMDDCIIT
+519 GTALSEALMNDCIIT
-534 AGYQLSYE
+534 AGYQLSYG
-542 DEEIR
+542 DEEII

-577 TLGIADEEFIRGKVP
+577 TPGIADEEFIRGKVP
-592 MTKKEV
+592 MTKKEI

-629 EMSPDIEVFALEQK
+629 DMSPDIEVFALEQK
-643 PEAIELIEKNKEKF
+643 PEAVELIEKNKEKF
-657 RLDNITVIQTKA
+657 HLDNITVLKTKA
-669 PEGLAD
+669 PEGLMD
-675 LKMPTHAFIGGS
+675 LKMATHAFIGGS
-687 GGKMKEI
+687 GGNMKEI

-720 KEILMAYPVCDT
+720 KEIILAYPVCDT

-762 TFGNRE
+762 TFGG

>member
-1 MESLSQSGG
+1 MESLLQSGG

-39 TVCVATEYGEEVLSA
+39 MVCVATEYGEEVLSA

-113 YLDTET
+113 CLDTET
-119 EGSVFYFHSNEEC
+119 EGRVFYFHSNEEC
-132 ADALEKIEGNILL
+132 VDALEKTEGNILL

-150 ELAIYCSHPL
+150 ELATYCSHPL
-160 VKERLYVRILP
+160 VKERLYVRVLP

-213 VTKKSGRQGG
+213 VTKKSGRLGG

-238 YVIEPVDAER
+238 YVIEPADTER

-256 EKLQTLLC
+256 ERLQILLC
-264 AEESI
+264 AEDG
-269 SVDKSKNVDK
+269 V
-279 SINVGK
+279 
-285 SKNVDKSQNVNK
+285 
-297 SKDIDKSQMAN
+297 
-308 KSKDIDT
+308 
-315 IMGKKTADVS
+315 TA
-325 KAESGTE
+325 
-332 MVTSSKAEA
+332 
-341 KSGVIAGKVDSKMD
+341 GVIDNKMD

-370 REVHDAIESADILL
+370 REVYDAIESADILL

-435 CYSGCQALA
+435 SYSGCQALA

-449 AVTEKRFFADIRILP
+449 AVAEKRFFADIRILP

-472 TSCIGESYHDAA
+472 ASCIGESYHDAA
-484 IMSMHGKLLPG
+484 ILSMHGKLLPG

-519 GTALTEAFMDDCIIT
+519 GTTLTEAFMDDCIIT

-572 KKRPL
+572 KKIPL
-577 TLGIADEEFIRGKVP
+577 TPGIADEEFIRGKVP
-592 MTKKEV
+592 MTKKEI
-598 REVSICKLRLYPG
+598 REVSICKLHLHPG

-629 EMSPDIEVFALEQK
+629 EMSPDIEVYALEQK

-669 PEGLAD
+669 PEGLMD

-762 TFGNRE
+762 TFCD

>member
-54 SPYMTIHQGRMDVG
+54 SPYMTIHQGRMGVS

-91 EVTANIRKASQEAQ
+91 EVTANIREASQEAK

-113 YLDTET
+113 WLDTET
-119 EGSVFYFHSNEEC
+119 EGSIFYYHSNEEC
-132 ADALEKIEGNILL
+132 VDALEKTEGNILL

-150 ELAIYCSHPL
+150 ELATYCSHPL
-160 VKERLYVRILP
+160 VKERLYVRVLP

-238 YVIEPVDAER
+238 YVIEPSDTER

-256 EKLQTLLC
+256 EKLQILLC
-264 AEESI
+264 AEDDI
-269 SVDKSKNVDK
+269 TAGMVDN
-279 SINVGK
+279 
-285 SKNVDKSQNVNK
+285 
-297 SKDIDKSQMAN
+297 
-308 KSKDIDT
+308 
-315 IMGKKTADVS
+315 
-325 KAESGTE
+325 
-332 MVTSSKAEA
+332 
-341 KSGVIAGKVDSKMD
+341 KMD

-370 REVHDAIESADILL
+370 REVYDAIESADILL

-444 HCLHE
+444 RCLHD
-449 AVTEKRFFADIRILP
+449 AVAEKRIFADIRILP

-472 TSCIGESYHDAA
+472 ASCIGESYHDAA
-484 IMSMHGKLLPG
+484 ILSMHGKLLPG

-572 KKRPL
+572 KKIPL
-577 TLGIADEEFIRGKVP
+577 TPGIADEEFIRGKVP
-592 MTKKEV
+592 MTKKEI
-598 REVSICKLRLYPG
+598 REVSICKLRLHPG

-669 PEGLAD
+669 PEGLMD

-762 TFGNRE
+762 TFCD

>member
-1 MESLSQSGG
+1 MESLLQSGG

-39 TVCVATEYGEEVLSA
+39 MVCVATEYGEEVLSA

-113 YLDTET
+113 CLDTET
-119 EGSVFYFHSNEEC
+119 EGRVFYFHSNEEC
-132 ADALEKIEGNILL
+132 VDALEKTEGNILL

-150 ELAIYCSHPL
+150 ELATYCSHPL
-160 VKERLYVRILP
+160 VKERLYVRVLP

-213 VTKKSGRQGG
+213 VTKKSGRLGG

-238 YVIEPVDAER
+238 YVIEPADTER

-256 EKLQTLLC
+256 ERLQILLC
-264 AEESI
+264 AEDG
-269 SVDKSKNVDK
+269 V
-279 SINVGK
+279 
-285 SKNVDKSQNVNK
+285 
-297 SKDIDKSQMAN
+297 
-308 KSKDIDT
+308 
-315 IMGKKTADVS
+315 TA
-325 KAESGTE
+325 
-332 MVTSSKAEA
+332 
-341 KSGVIAGKVDSKMD
+341 GVIDNKMD

-370 REVHDAIESADILL
+370 REVYDAIESADILL

-435 CYSGCQALA
+435 SYSGCQALA

-449 AVTEKRFFADIRILP
+449 AVAEKRFFADIRILP

-472 TSCIGESYHDAA
+472 ASCIGESYHDAA
-484 IMSMHGKLLPG
+484 ILSMHGKLLPG

-519 GTALTEAFMDDCIIT
+519 GTTLTEAFMDDCIIT

-572 KKRPL
+572 KKIPL
-577 TLGIADEEFIRGKVP
+577 TPGIADEEFIRGKVP
-592 MTKKEV
+592 MTKKEI
-598 REVSICKLRLYPG
+598 REVSICKLHLHPG

-629 EMSPDIEVFALEQK
+629 EMSPDIEVYALEQK
-643 PEAIELIEKNKEKF
+643 PEAIELIEKNKEKI

-669 PEGLAD
+669 PEGLMD

-687 GGKMKEI
+687 GGNMKEI

-720 KEILMAYPVCDT
+720 KEIILAYPVCDT

-762 TFGNRE
+762 TFCD

>member
-54 SPYMTIHQGRMDVG
+54 SPYMTIHQGRMGVS

-91 EVTANIRKASQEAQ
+91 EVTANIREASQEAK

-113 YLDTET
+113 WLDTET
-119 EGSVFYFHSNEEC
+119 EGSIFYYHSNEEC
-132 ADALEKIEGNILL
+132 VDALEKTEGNILL

-150 ELAIYCSHPL
+150 ELATYCSHPL
-160 VKERLYVRILP
+160 VKDRLYVRILP

-198 EMNEAILHQFEIACM
+198 EMNEAILHQYEIACM

-238 YVIEPVDAER
+238 YVIEPADTER

-279 SINVGK
+279 SQNVGK
-285 SKNVDKSQNVNK
+285 SKNVDEFKNVDE
-297 SKDIDKSQMAN
+297 SKAADN
-308 KSKDIDT
+308 
-315 IMGKKTADVS
+315 IMEKKTTDVPE
-325 KAESGTE
+325 AESGIEMCTPSKDATE
-332 MVTSSKAEA
+332 NDITAGMV
-341 KSGVIAGKVDSKMD
+341 DNKMN

-370 REVHDAIESADILL
+370 GEVSDAIESADILL

-392 YKPHIEKKPYYLG
+392 YKPRMEKKPYYLG

-412 ENLFLQSA
+412 ENMFLQSA

-444 HCLHE
+444 RCLHE
-449 AVTEKRFFADIRILP
+449 AVAEKRFLADIRILP

-472 TSCIGESYHDAA
+472 ASCIGESYQDAA
-484 IMSMHGKLLPG
+484 IMSMHGKLLPD
-495 LARRIQEN
+495 LAGRIQEN

-519 GTALTEAFMDDCIIT
+519 GTALSEALMNDCIIT

-542 DEEIR
+542 DEEII

-572 KKRPL
+572 KKKPL
-577 TLGIADEEFIRGKVP
+577 TPGIADEEFIRGKVP
-592 MTKKEV
+592 MTKKEI

-629 EMSPDIEVFALEQK
+629 DMSPDIEVFALEQK
-643 PEAIELIEKNKEKF
+643 PEAVELIEKNKEKF
-657 RLDNITVIQTKA
+657 HLDNITVLKTKA
-669 PEGLAD
+669 PEGLMD
-675 LKMPTHAFIGGS
+675 LKMATHAFIGGS
-687 GGKMKEI
+687 GGNMKEI

-720 KEILMAYPVCDT
+720 KEIILAYPVCDT

-741 VKELGAY
+741 VKELGNY

-762 TFGNRE
+762 TFGG

>member
-10 ITLNR
+10 IGLNR

-54 SPYMTIHQGRMDVG
+54 SPYMTIHQGRIGVS

-91 EVTANIRKASQEAQ
+91 EVTANIREASQEAK

-113 YLDTET
+113 WLDAET
-119 EGSVFYFHSNEEC
+119 EGSIFYFHSNEEC
-132 ADALEKIEGNILL
+132 VDALEKTEGNILL

-150 ELAIYCSHPL
+150 ELATYCSHPL
-160 VKERLYVRILP
+160 VKDRLYVRILP

-198 EMNEAILHQFEIACM
+198 EMNEAILHQYEIACM
-213 VTKKSGRQGG
+213 VTKKSGKQGG

-238 YVIEPVDAER
+238 YVIEPADTER

-256 EKLQTLLC
+256 EKLKILLC
-264 AEESI
+264 AEKSV
-269 SVDKSKNVDK
+269 SVDKSNNVDK
-279 SINVGK
+279 SQNINK
-285 SKNVDKSQNVNK
+285 SEDIDKSQNVNK
-297 SKDIDKSQMAN
+297 S
-308 KSKDIDT
+308 
-315 IMGKKTADVS
+315 
-325 KAESGTE
+325 
-332 MVTSSKAEA
+332 
-341 KSGVIAGKVDSKMD
+341 IAVDNKMD

-361 GMGASKGLT
+361 GMGASKGYT
-370 REVHDAIESADILL
+370 REVYDAIESADILL

-392 YKPHIEKKPYYLG
+392 YKPRMEKKPYYLG

-412 ENLFLQSA
+412 EDLFLQSA

-449 AVTEKRFFADIRILP
+449 AVAEKRFFADIRILP

-472 TSCIGESYHDAA
+472 ASCIGESYHDAA
-484 IMSMHGKLLPG
+484 ILSMHGKLLPG

-519 GTALTEAFMDDCIIT
+519 GTTLTEAFMDDCIIT

-572 KKRPL
+572 KKRTL
-577 TLGIADEEFIRGKVP
+577 TPGIEDEEFIRGKVP
-592 MTKKEV
+592 MTKKEI

-629 EMSPDIEVFALEQK
+629 DMSPDIEVFALEQK
-643 PEAIELIEKNKEKF
+643 PEAVELIEKNKEKF
-657 RLDNITVIQTKA
+657 HLDNITVIRTKA
-669 PEGLAD
+669 PEGLMD

-687 GGKMKEI
+687 GGNMKEI
-694 IETLYQIN
+694 IETLHQIN

-741 VKELGAY
+741 VKELGTY

-762 TFGNRE
+762 TFGG

>member
-54 SPYMTIHQGRMDVG
+54 SPYMTIHQGRMGVS

-91 EVTANIRKASQEAQ
+91 EVTANIREASQEAK

-113 YLDTET
+113 WLDTET
-119 EGSVFYFHSNEEC
+119 EGSIFYYHSNEEC
-132 ADALEKIEGNILL
+132 VDALEKTEGNILL

-150 ELAIYCSHPL
+150 ELATYCSRPL
-160 VKERLYVRILP
+160 VKDRLYVRILP

-198 EMNEAILHQFEIACM
+198 EMNEAILHQYEIACM

-238 YVIEPVDAER
+238 YVIEPADTER

-256 EKLQTLLC
+256 EKLQLLLC
-264 AEESI
+264 VEKSV
-269 SVDKSKNVDK
+269 SVDKSKAVD
-279 SINVGK
+279 N
-285 SKNVDKSQNVNK
+285 
-297 SKDIDKSQMAN
+297 
-308 KSKDIDT
+308 
-315 IMGKKTADVS
+315 IMEKKTTDIP

-341 KSGVIAGKVDSKMD
+341 ENDVTAGKIDNKMD

-370 REVHDAIESADILL
+370 KEVYDAIESADILL

-392 YKPHIEKKPYYLG
+392 YKPRMEKKPYYLG

-412 ENLFLQSA
+412 EDLFLQSA

-449 AVTEKRFFADIRILP
+449 AVAEKRFFADIRILP

-472 TSCIGESYHDAA
+472 ASCIGESYHDAA
-484 IMSMHGKLLPG
+484 ILSMHGKLLPG

-519 GTALTEAFMDDCIIT
+519 GTTLTEAFMDDCIIT

-577 TLGIADEEFIRGKVP
+577 TPGIADEEFIRGKVP
-592 MTKKEV
+592 MTKKEI
-598 REVSICKLRLYPG
+598 REVSICKLRLYHG

-629 EMSPDIEVFALEQK
+629 DMSPDIEVFALEQK
-643 PEAIELIEKNKEKF
+643 PEAVELIEKNKEKF
-657 RLDNITVIQTKA
+657 HLDNITVIQTKA
-669 PEGLAD
+669 PEGLMN

-687 GGKMKEI
+687 GGNMKEI
-694 IETLYQIN
+694 IETLHQIN

-762 TFGNRE
+762 TFGG

>member
-1 MESLSQSGG
+1 M
-10 ITLNR
+10 NR

-39 TVCVATEYGEEVLSA
+39 MVCVATEYGEEVLSA

-113 YLDTET
+113 CLDTET
-119 EGSVFYFHSNEEC
+119 EGRVFYFHSNEEC
-132 ADALEKIEGNILL
+132 VDALEKTEGNILL

-150 ELAIYCSHPL
+150 ELATYCSHPL
-160 VKERLYVRILP
+160 VKERLYVRVLP

-213 VTKKSGRQGG
+213 VTKKSGRLGG

-238 YVIEPVDAER
+238 YVIEPADTER

-256 EKLQTLLC
+256 ERLQILLC
-264 AEESI
+264 AEDG
-269 SVDKSKNVDK
+269 V
-279 SINVGK
+279 
-285 SKNVDKSQNVNK
+285 
-297 SKDIDKSQMAN
+297 
-308 KSKDIDT
+308 
-315 IMGKKTADVS
+315 TA
-325 KAESGTE
+325 
-332 MVTSSKAEA
+332 
-341 KSGVIAGKVDSKMD
+341 GVIDNKMD

-370 REVHDAIESADILL
+370 REVYDAIESADILL

-435 CYSGCQALA
+435 SYSGCQALA

-449 AVTEKRFFADIRILP
+449 AVAEKRFFADIRILP

-472 TSCIGESYHDAA
+472 ASCIGESYHDAA
-484 IMSMHGKLLPG
+484 ILSMHGKLLPG

-519 GTALTEAFMDDCIIT
+519 GTTLTEAFMDDCIIT

-572 KKRPL
+572 KKIPL
-577 TLGIADEEFIRGKVP
+577 TPGIADEEFIRGKVP
-592 MTKKEV
+592 MTKKEI
-598 REVSICKLRLYPG
+598 REVSICKLHLHPG

-629 EMSPDIEVFALEQK
+629 EMSPDIEVYALEQK
-643 PEAIELIEKNKEKF
+643 PEAIELIEKNKEKI

-669 PEGLAD
+669 PEGLMD

-762 TFGNRE
+762 TFCD

>member
-54 SPYMTIHQGRMDVG
+54 SPYMTIHQGRMGVS

-91 EVTANIRKASQEAQ
+91 EVTANIREASQEAK

-113 YLDTET
+113 WLDAET
-119 EGSVFYFHSNEEC
+119 EGSVFNFHSNEEC
-132 ADALEKIEGNILL
+132 VDALEKTEGNILL

-150 ELAIYCSHPL
+150 ELATYCSRPL
-160 VKERLYVRILP
+160 VKDRLYVRILP

-198 EMNEAILHQFEIACM
+198 EMNEAILHQYEIACM

-238 YVIEPVDAER
+238 YVIEPADTER

-279 SINVGK
+279 SQ
-285 SKNVDKSQNVNK
+285 NVDEFKDVDE
-297 SKDIDKSQMAN
+297 SKAADN
-308 KSKDIDT
+308 
-315 IMGKKTADVS
+315 IMEKKTTDVPE
-325 KAESGTE
+325 AESGIEMCTPSKDATE
-332 MVTSSKAEA
+332 NDITAGMV
-341 KSGVIAGKVDSKMD
+341 DNKMN

-370 REVHDAIESADILL
+370 GEVSDAIESADILL

-392 YKPHIEKKPYYLG
+392 YKPRMEKKPYYLG

-412 ENLFLQSA
+412 ESMFLQSA

-444 HCLHE
+444 RCLHE
-449 AVTEKRFFADIRILP
+449 AVAEKRFLADIRILP

-472 TSCIGESYHDAA
+472 ASCIGESYQDAA
-484 IMSMHGKLLPG
+484 IMSMHGKLLPD

-503 EKTFL
+503 EQTFL

-519 GTALTEAFMDDCIIT
+519 GTALTEALMNDCIIT

-577 TLGIADEEFIRGKVP
+577 APGIEDEEFIRGKVP
-592 MTKKEV
+592 MTKKEI

-629 EMSPDIEVFALEQK
+629 DISPDIEVFALEQK
-643 PEAIELIEKNKEKF
+643 PEAVELIEKNKEKF
-657 RLDNITVIQTKA
+657 HLDNITVIRTKA
-669 PEGLAD
+669 PEGLMD

-687 GGKMKEI
+687 GGNMKEI
-694 IETLYQIN
+694 IETLHQIN

-762 TFGNRE
+762 TFGG

>member
-54 SPYMTIHQGRMDVG
+54 SPYMTIHQGRMGVS

-74 QTGSFAAV
+74 QTGSFEAV

-91 EVTANIRKASQEAQ
+91 KVTANIREASQEAK

-113 YLDTET
+113 WLDAET

-132 ADALEKIEGNILL
+132 VDALEKTEGNILL

-150 ELAIYCSHPL
+150 ELATYCSRPL
-160 VKERLYVRILP
+160 VKDRLYVRILP

-198 EMNEAILHQFEIACM
+198 EMNEAILHQYEIACM

-223 YPEKLEAAKR
+223 YPEKLEAARR

-238 YVIEPVDAER
+238 YVIEPADTER

-279 SINVGK
+279 SQNVGK
-285 SKNVDKSQNVNK
+285 SKNVDEFKNVDE
-297 SKDIDKSQMAN
+297 SKAADN
-308 KSKDIDT
+308 
-315 IMGKKTADVS
+315 IMEKKTTDVPE
-325 KAESGTE
+325 AESGIEMCTPSKDATE
-332 MVTSSKAEA
+332 NDITAGMV
-341 KSGVIAGKVDSKMD
+341 DNKMN

-370 REVHDAIESADILL
+370 GEVSDAIESADILL

-392 YKPHIEKKPYYLG
+392 YKPRMEKKPYYLG

-412 ENLFLQSA
+412 ENMFLQSA

-444 HCLHE
+444 RCLHE
-449 AVTEKRFFADIRILP
+449 AVAEKRFLADIRILP

-472 TSCIGESYHDAA
+472 ASCIGESYQDAA
-484 IMSMHGKLLPG
+484 IMSMHGKLLPD
-495 LARRIQEN
+495 LAGRIQEN

-519 GTALTEAFMDDCIIT
+519 GTALSEALMNDCIIT

-542 DEEIR
+542 DEEII

-572 KKRPL
+572 KKKPL
-577 TLGIADEEFIRGKVP
+577 TPGIADEEFIRGKVP
-592 MTKKEV
+592 MTKKEI

-629 EMSPDIEVFALEQK
+629 DMSPDIEVFALEQK
-643 PEAIELIEKNKEKF
+643 PEAVELIEKNKEKF
-657 RLDNITVIQTKA
+657 HLDNITVLKTKA
-669 PEGLAD
+669 PEGLMD
-675 LKMPTHAFIGGS
+675 LKMATHAFIGGS
-687 GGKMKEI
+687 GGNMKEI

-720 KEILMAYPVCDT
+720 KEIILAYPVCDT

-741 VKELGAY
+741 VKELGNY

-762 TFGNRE
+762 TFGG

>member
-54 SPYMTIHQGRMDVG
+54 SPYMTIHQGRMGVS

-74 QTGSFAAV
+74 QTGNFAAV

-91 EVTANIRKASQEAQ
+91 EVTANIREASQEAK

-113 YLDTET
+113 WLDAET
-119 EGSVFYFHSNEEC
+119 EGSIFYFHSNEEC
-132 ADALEKIEGNILL
+132 VVALEKTEGNILL

-150 ELAIYCSHPL
+150 ELATYCSRPL
-160 VKERLYVRILP
+160 VKDRLYVRILP

-198 EMNEAILHQFEIACM
+198 EMNEAILHQYEIACM

-223 YPEKLEAAKR
+223 YPEKLEAAER

-238 YVIEPVDAER
+238 YVIEPAGTER

-256 EKLQTLLC
+256 EKLQLLLC
-264 AEESI
+264 VEKSV
-269 SVDKSKNVDK
+269 SVDKSKAVD
-279 SINVGK
+279 N
-285 SKNVDKSQNVNK
+285 
-297 SKDIDKSQMAN
+297 
-308 KSKDIDT
+308 
-315 IMGKKTADVS
+315 IMEKKTTDIP

-332 MVTSSKAEA
+332 IVAPSKAEA
-341 KSGVIAGKVDSKMD
+341 ENDAAAGMIDNKMD

-361 GMGASKGLT
+361 GMGASKGYT
-370 REVHDAIESADILL
+370 REVYDAIESADILL

-392 YKPHIEKKPYYLG
+392 YSPRMEKKSYYLG

-412 ENLFLQSA
+412 EDLFLQSA

-444 HCLHE
+444 RCLHE
-449 AVTEKRFFADIRILP
+449 AVAEKRFLADIRILP

-472 TSCIGESYHDAA
+472 ASCIGESYHDAA
-484 IMSMHGKLLPG
+484 ILSMHGKLLPG

-519 GTALTEAFMDDCIIT
+519 GTALTEAFMNDCNIT

-577 TLGIADEEFIRGKVP
+577 TPGIADEEFIRGKVP
-592 MTKKEV
+592 MTKKEI

-629 EMSPDIEVFALEQK
+629 DMSPDIEVFALEQK
-643 PEAIELIEKNKEKF
+643 PEAVELIEKNKEKF
-657 RLDNITVIQTKA
+657 HLDNITVIRTKA
-669 PEGLAD
+669 PEGFMD

-687 GGKMKEI
+687 GGNMKEI
-694 IETLYQIN
+694 IETLHQIN

-741 VKELGAY
+741 VKELGTY

-762 TFGNRE
+762 NFGG

>member
-1 MESLSQSGG
+1 MESLLQSGG

-39 TVCVATEYGEEVLSA
+39 MVCVATEYGEEVLSA

-113 YLDTET
+113 CLDTET
-119 EGSVFYFHSNEEC
+119 EGRVFYFHSNEEC
-132 ADALEKIEGNILL
+132 VDALEKTEGNILL

-150 ELAIYCSHPL
+150 ELATYCSHPL
-160 VKERLYVRILP
+160 VKERLYVRVLP

-184 KGKQMIAMQGPFST
+184 KGKQMIAMQRPFST

-213 VTKKSGRQGG
+213 VTKKSGRLGG

-238 YVIEPVDAER
+238 YVIEPADTER

-256 EKLQTLLC
+256 ERLQILLC
-264 AEESI
+264 AEDG
-269 SVDKSKNVDK
+269 V
-279 SINVGK
+279 
-285 SKNVDKSQNVNK
+285 
-297 SKDIDKSQMAN
+297 
-308 KSKDIDT
+308 
-315 IMGKKTADVS
+315 TA
-325 KAESGTE
+325 
-332 MVTSSKAEA
+332 
-341 KSGVIAGKVDSKMD
+341 GVIDNKMD

-370 REVHDAIESADILL
+370 REVYDAIESADILL

-435 CYSGCQALA
+435 SYSGCQALA

-449 AVTEKRFFADIRILP
+449 AVAEKRFFADIRILP

-472 TSCIGESYHDAA
+472 ASCIGESYHYAA
-484 IMSMHGKLLPG
+484 ILSMH
-495 LARRIQEN
+495 
-503 EKTFL
+503 
-508 FMSGVKDMRKL
+508 
-519 GTALTEAFMDDCIIT
+519 
-534 AGYQLSYE
+534 
-542 DEEIR
+542 
-547 KLTPKECLSCEKEG
+547 
-561 LYICFIYNPHP
+561 
-572 KKRPL
+572 
-577 TLGIADEEFIRGKVP
+577 
-592 MTKKEV
+592 
-598 REVSICKLRLYPG
+598 
-611 AVVYDIGSG
+611 
-620 TGSVAVEMA
+620 
-629 EMSPDIEVFALEQK
+629 
-643 PEAIELIEKNKEKF
+643 
-657 RLDNITVIQTKA
+657 
-669 PEGLAD
+669 
-675 LKMPTHAFIGGS
+675 
-687 GGKMKEI
+687 
-694 IETLYQIN
+694 
-702 PGMRIVINAVSIE
+702 
-715 TLCEI
+715 
-720 KEILMAYPVCDT
+720 
-732 EFVQLQVSR
+732 
-741 VKELGAY
+741 
-748 HMMQAENPIFVCAF
+748 
-762 TFGNRE
+762 

>member
-1 MESLSQSGG
+1 MESLSQGGG

-54 SPYMTIHQGRMDVG
+54 SPYMTIHQGRMGVS

-91 EVTANIRKASQEAQ
+91 EVTANIREASQEAK

-113 YLDTET
+113 WLDAET

-132 ADALEKIEGNILL
+132 VDALEKTEGNILL

-150 ELAIYCSHPL
+150 ELVTYCSRPL
-160 VKERLYVRILP
+160 VKNRLYVRILP

-198 EMNEAILHQFEIACM
+198 EMNEAILHQYEIACM

-223 YPEKLEAAKR
+223 YPEKLEAARR

-238 YVIEPVDAER
+238 YVIEPADTER

-256 EKLQTLLC
+256 EKLQLLLC
-264 AEESI
+264 AEKSV
-269 SVDKSKNVDK
+269 SVDKSKSVDELK
-279 SINVGK
+279 D
-285 SKNVDKSQNVNK
+285 VDDMM
-297 SKDIDKSQMAN
+297 KD
-308 KSKDIDT
+308 
-315 IMGKKTADVS
+315 KTADIP
-325 KAESGTE
+325 KAEPGVE
-332 MVTSSKAEA
+332 MVTPSKAEA
-341 KSGVIAGKVDSKMD
+341 ENDAAAGKVDNKMD

-370 REVHDAIESADILL
+370 REVYDAIESADILL

-392 YKPHIEKKPYYLG
+392 YKPRMEKKPYYLG

-412 ENLFLQSA
+412 EDLFLQSA

-449 AVTEKRFFADIRILP
+449 AVAEKRFFADIRILP
-464 GISSVSYL
+464 GISSISYL
-472 TSCIGESYHDAA
+472 ASCIGESYQDAA

-519 GTALTEAFMDDCIIT
+519 GNALSEALMDDCIIT

-542 DEEIR
+542 NEEIR
-547 KLTPKECLSCEKEG
+547 KLTPKECMSCEKEG

-577 TLGIADEEFIRGKVP
+577 TPGIPDEEFIRGKVP
-592 MTKKEV
+592 MTKKEI

-629 EMSPDIEVFALEQK
+629 DMSPDIEVFALEQK
-643 PEAIELIEKNKEKF
+643 PEAVELIEKNKEKF
-657 RLDNITVIQTKA
+657 HLDNITVIRTKA
-669 PEGLAD
+669 PEGLMD

-687 GGKMKEI
+687 GGNMKEI
-694 IETLYQIN
+694 IETLHQIN

-741 VKELGAY
+741 VKELGTY

-762 TFGNRE
+762 NFGG

>member
-54 SPYMTIHQGRMDVG
+54 SPYMTIHQGRMGVS

-91 EVTANIRKASQEAQ
+91 EVTANIREASQEAK

-113 YLDTET
+113 WLDAET

-132 ADALEKIEGNILL
+132 VDALEKTEGNILL

-150 ELAIYCSHPL
+150 ELATYCSRPL
-160 VKERLYVRILP
+160 VKDRLYVRILP

-198 EMNEAILHQFEIACM
+198 EMNEAILHQYEIACM

-238 YVIEPVDAER
+238 YVIEPAGTER

-256 EKLQTLLC
+256 EKLQLLLC
-264 AEESI
+264 VEKSV

-279 SINVGK
+279 SQNINK
-285 SKNVDKSQNVNK
+285 SEDIDKSRNVNK
-297 SKDIDKSQMAN
+297 SKDIDKSQNVN
-308 KSKDIDT
+308 KSKAVDNIMEKKITDIP
-315 IMGKKTADVS
+315 

-332 MVTSSKAEA
+332 MVTVSKAEA
-341 KSGVIAGKVDSKMD
+341 ENDAAAGMIDNKMD

-370 REVHDAIESADILL
+370 REVYDAIESADILL

-392 YKPHIEKKPYYLG
+392 YKPRMEKKPYYLG

-412 ENLFLQSA
+412 ENLVLQSA

-444 HCLHE
+444 RCLHE
-449 AVTEKRFFADIRILP
+449 AVAEKRFFADIRILP

-472 TSCIGESYHDAA
+472 ASCIGESYHDAA
-484 IMSMHGKLLPG
+484 ILSMHGKLLPD

-519 GTALTEAFMDDCIIT
+519 GNALSEALMDDCIIT

-547 KLTPKECLSCEKEG
+547 KLTPKECMSCEKEG

-577 TLGIADEEFIRGKVP
+577 TPGIADEEFIRGKVP
-592 MTKKEV
+592 MTKKEI

-611 AVVYDIGSG
+611 AIVYDIGSG

-629 EMSPDIEVFALEQK
+629 DMSPDIEVFALEQK
-643 PEAIELIEKNKEKF
+643 PEAVELIEKNKEKF
-657 RLDNITVIQTKA
+657 HLDNITVIRTKA
-669 PEGLAD
+669 PEGLMD
-675 LKMPTHAFIGGS
+675 LKMATHAFIGGS
-687 GGKMKEI
+687 GGNMKEI
-694 IETLYQIN
+694 IETLHQIN

-720 KEILMAYPVCDT
+720 KEILMAYPVCVI

-741 VKELGAY
+741 VKELGVY

-762 TFGNRE
+762 TFGG

>member
-54 SPYMTIHQGRMDVG
+54 SPYMTIHQGRMGVS

-91 EVTANIRKASQEAQ
+91 EVTANIREASQEAK

-113 YLDTET
+113 WLDAET

-132 ADALEKIEGNILL
+132 VDALEKTEGNILL

-150 ELAIYCSHPL
+150 ELATYCNRPL
-160 VKERLYVRILP
+160 VKDRLYVRILP

-198 EMNEAILHQFEIACM
+198 EMNEAILHQYEIACM

-238 YVIEPVDAER
+238 YVIEPADTER

-269 SVDKSKNVDK
+269 SVDKSQNVDEFK
-279 SINVGK
+279 DVDE
-285 SKNVDKSQNVNK
+285 SKAADN
-297 SKDIDKSQMAN
+297 
-308 KSKDIDT
+308 
-315 IMGKKTADVS
+315 IMEKKTTDVPE
-325 KAESGTE
+325 AESGIEMCTPSKDATE
-332 MVTSSKAEA
+332 NDITAGMV
-341 KSGVIAGKVDSKMD
+341 DNKMN

-370 REVHDAIESADILL
+370 GEVSDAIESADILL

-392 YKPHIEKKPYYLG
+392 YKPRMEKRPYYLG

-412 ENLFLQSA
+412 EDLFLQSA

-449 AVTEKRFFADIRILP
+449 AVAEKRFLADIRILP

-472 TSCIGESYHDAA
+472 ASCIGESYQDTA
-484 IMSMHGKLLPG
+484 IMSMHGKLLPD

-519 GTALTEAFMDDCIIT
+519 GTTLTEAFINECIIT

-542 DEEIR
+542 DEEII

-577 TLGIADEEFIRGKVP
+577 TPGIADEEFIRGKVP
-592 MTKKEV
+592 MTKKEI

-629 EMSPDIEVFALEQK
+629 DMSPDIEVFALEQK
-643 PEAIELIEKNKEKF
+643 PEAVELIEKNKEKF
-657 RLDNITVIQTKA
+657 HLDNITVLKTKA
-669 PEGLAD
+669 PEGLMD
-675 LKMPTHAFIGGS
+675 LKMATHAFIGGS
-687 GGKMKEI
+687 GGNMKEI

-720 KEILMAYPVCDT
+720 KEIILAYPVCDT

-741 VKELGAY
+741 VKELGNY

-762 TFGNRE
+762 TFGG

>member
-1 MESLSQSGG
+1 MESLLQSGG

-39 TVCVATEYGEEVLSA
+39 MVCVATEYGEEVLSA

-113 YLDTET
+113 CLDTET
-119 EGSVFYFHSNEEC
+119 EGRVFYFHSNEEC
-132 ADALEKIEGNILL
+132 VDALEKTEGNILL

-150 ELAIYCSHPL
+150 ELATYCSHPL
-160 VKERLYVRILP
+160 VKERLYVRVLP

-213 VTKKSGRQGG
+213 VTKKSGRLGG

-238 YVIEPVDAER
+238 YVIEPADTER

-256 EKLQTLLC
+256 ERLQILLC
-264 AEESI
+264 AEDG
-269 SVDKSKNVDK
+269 V
-279 SINVGK
+279 
-285 SKNVDKSQNVNK
+285 
-297 SKDIDKSQMAN
+297 
-308 KSKDIDT
+308 
-315 IMGKKTADVS
+315 TA
-325 KAESGTE
+325 
-332 MVTSSKAEA
+332 
-341 KSGVIAGKVDSKMD
+341 GVIDNKMD

-370 REVHDAIESADILL
+370 REVYDAIESADILL

-435 CYSGCQALA
+435 SYSGCQALA

-449 AVTEKRFFADIRILP
+449 AVAEKRFFADIRILP

-472 TSCIGESYHDAA
+472 ASCIGESYHDAA
-484 IMSMHGKLLPG
+484 ILSMHGKLLPG

-519 GTALTEAFMDDCIIT
+519 GTTLTEAFMDDCIIT

-542 DEEIR
+542 DEEII

-572 KKRPL
+572 KKIPL
-577 TLGIADEEFIRGKVP
+577 TPGIADEEFIRGKVP
-592 MTKKEV
+592 MTKKEI
-598 REVSICKLRLYPG
+598 REVSICKLHLHPG

-629 EMSPDIEVFALEQK
+629 EMSPDIEVYALEQK
-643 PEAIELIEKNKEKF
+643 PEAIELIEKNKEKI

-669 PEGLAD
+669 PEGLMD

-762 TFGNRE
+762 TFCD

>member
-1 MESLSQSGG
+1 M
-10 ITLNR
+10 NR

-54 SPYMTIHQGRMDVG
+54 SPYMTIHQGRMGVS

-91 EVTANIRKASQEAQ
+91 EVTANIREASQEAK

-113 YLDTET
+113 WLDAET
-119 EGSVFYFHSNEEC
+119 EGSVFYFHTNEEC
-132 ADALEKIEGNILL
+132 VEALEKTEGNILL

-150 ELAIYCSHPL
+150 ELAIYCSRPL
-160 VKERLYVRILP
+160 VKDRLYVRILP

-198 EMNEAILHQFEIACM
+198 EMNEAILHQYEIACM

-223 YPEKLEAAKR
+223 YPEKLEAARR

-238 YVIEPVDAER
+238 YVIEPADTER

-256 EKLQTLLC
+256 EKLQLLLC
-264 AEESI
+264 VEKSV
-269 SVDKSKNVDK
+269 SVDKSKAVDNIMEK
-279 SINVGK
+279 KIT
-285 SKNVDKSQNVNK
+285 
-297 SKDIDKSQMAN
+297 DIP
-308 KSKDIDT
+308 
-315 IMGKKTADVS
+315 
-325 KAESGTE
+325 KAESGIE
-332 MVTSSKAEA
+332 MVTPSKPKAEND
-341 KSGVIAGKVDSKMD
+341 VTAGKVDNKMD

-361 GMGASKGLT
+361 GMGASKGYT
-370 REVHDAIESADILL
+370 REVYDAIESADILL

-392 YKPHIEKKPYYLG
+392 YKPRMEKKPYYLG

-412 ENLFLQSA
+412 EDLVLQSA

-444 HCLHE
+444 RCLHE
-449 AVTEKRFFADIRILP
+449 AVAEKRFLADIRILP

-472 TSCIGESYHDAA
+472 ASCIGESYHDAA

-519 GTALTEAFMDDCIIT
+519 GTALSEALMDDCIIT

-577 TLGIADEEFIRGKVP
+577 TPGIADEEFIRGKVP
-592 MTKKEV
+592 MTKKEI

-629 EMSPDIEVFALEQK
+629 DMSPDIEVFALEQK
-643 PEAIELIEKNKEKF
+643 PEAVELIEKNKEKF
-657 RLDNITVIQTKA
+657 HLDNITVIRTKA
-669 PEGLAD
+669 PEGLMD

-687 GGKMKEI
+687 GGNMKEI
-694 IETLYQIN
+694 IETLHQIN

-741 VKELGAY
+741 VKELGTY

-762 TFGNRE
+762 TFGG

>member
-1 MESLSQSGG
+1 M
-10 ITLNR
+10 NR

-39 TVCVATEYGEEVLSA
+39 MVCVATEYGEEVLSA

-113 YLDTET
+113 CLDTET
-119 EGSVFYFHSNEEC
+119 EGRVFYFHSNEEC
-132 ADALEKIEGNILL
+132 VDALEKTEGNILL

-150 ELAIYCSHPL
+150 ELATYCSHPL
-160 VKERLYVRILP
+160 VKERLYVRVLP

-213 VTKKSGRQGG
+213 VTKKSGRLGG

-238 YVIEPVDAER
+238 YVIEPADTER

-256 EKLQTLLC
+256 ERLQILLC
-264 AEESI
+264 AEDG
-269 SVDKSKNVDK
+269 V
-279 SINVGK
+279 
-285 SKNVDKSQNVNK
+285 
-297 SKDIDKSQMAN
+297 
-308 KSKDIDT
+308 
-315 IMGKKTADVS
+315 TA
-325 KAESGTE
+325 
-332 MVTSSKAEA
+332 
-341 KSGVIAGKVDSKMD
+341 GVIDNKMD

-370 REVHDAIESADILL
+370 REVYDAIESADILL

-435 CYSGCQALA
+435 SYSGCQALA

-449 AVTEKRFFADIRILP
+449 AVAEKRFFADIRILP

-472 TSCIGESYHDAA
+472 ASCIGESYHDAA
-484 IMSMHGKLLPG
+484 ILSMHGKLLPG

-519 GTALTEAFMDDCIIT
+519 GTTLTEAFMDDCIIT

-572 KKRPL
+572 KKIPL
-577 TLGIADEEFIRGKVP
+577 TPGIADEEFIRGKVP
-592 MTKKEV
+592 MTKKEI
-598 REVSICKLRLYPG
+598 REVSICKLHLHPG

-629 EMSPDIEVFALEQK
+629 EMSPDIEVYALEQK

-669 PEGLAD
+669 PEGLMD

-762 TFGNRE
+762 TFCD

>member
-10 ITLNR
+10 IGLNR

-54 SPYMTIHQGRMDVG
+54 SPYMTIHQGRMGVS

-91 EVTANIRKASQEAQ
+91 EVTANIREASQEAK

-113 YLDTET
+113 WLDAET

-132 ADALEKIEGNILL
+132 VEALEKTEGNILL

-150 ELAIYCSHPL
+150 ELAIYCSRPL
-160 VKERLYVRILP
+160 VKDRLYVRILP

-198 EMNEAILHQFEIACM
+198 EMNEAILHQYEIACV

-223 YPEKLEAAKR
+223 YPEKLEAARR

-238 YVIEPVDAER
+238 YVIEPADTER

-256 EKLQTLLC
+256 EKLQLLLC
-264 AEESI
+264 VEKSV
-269 SVDKSKNVDK
+269 SVDKSKAVD
-279 SINVGK
+279 N
-285 SKNVDKSQNVNK
+285 
-297 SKDIDKSQMAN
+297 
-308 KSKDIDT
+308 
-315 IMGKKTADVS
+315 IMEKKTTDIP
-325 KAESGTE
+325 KAESGIE
-332 MVTSSKAEA
+332 MVTPSKAEA
-341 KSGVIAGKVDSKMD
+341 ENDAAAGMIDNKMD

-370 REVHDAIESADILL
+370 REVYDAIESADILL

-392 YKPHIEKKPYYLG
+392 YKPCMEKKPYYLG

-412 ENLFLQSA
+412 ENLVLQST
-420 GKRYRVVVLF
+420 GKRYRVIVLF

-444 HCLHE
+444 RCLHE
-449 AVTEKRFFADIRILP
+449 AVAEKRFFADIRILP

-472 TSCIGESYHDAA
+472 ASCIGESYHDAA
-484 IMSMHGKLLPG
+484 IMSMHGKLLPD

-519 GTALTEAFMDDCIIT
+519 GNALSEALMDDCIIT

-577 TLGIADEEFIRGKVP
+577 TPGIADEEFICGKVP
-592 MTKKEV
+592 MTKKEI

-629 EMSPDIEVFALEQK
+629 DMSPDIEVFALEQK
-643 PEAIELIEKNKEKF
+643 PEAVELIEKNKEKF
-657 RLDNITVIQTKA
+657 HLDNITVIRTKA
-669 PEGLAD
+669 PEGLMD

-687 GGKMKEI
+687 GGNMKEI
-694 IETLYQIN
+694 IETLHQIN

-720 KEILMAYPVCDT
+720 KELLSSYPVCDT

-741 VKELGAY
+741 VKELGVY

-762 TFGNRE
+762 NFGG

>member
-54 SPYMTIHQGRMDVG
+54 SPYMTIHQGRMGVS

-91 EVTANIRKASQEAQ
+91 EVTANIREASQEAK

-113 YLDTET
+113 WLDAET

-132 ADALEKIEGNILL
+132 VDALEKTEGNILL

-150 ELAIYCSHPL
+150 ELATYCSRPL
-160 VKERLYVRILP
+160 VKDRLYVRILP

-198 EMNEAILHQFEIACM
+198 EMNEAILHQYEIACM

-223 YPEKLEAAKR
+223 YQEKLEAAKR

-238 YVIEPVDAER
+238 YVIEPADTER

-269 SVDKSKNVDK
+269 SVDKSQNVDEFK
-279 SINVGK
+279 DVDE
-285 SKNVDKSQNVNK
+285 SKAADN
-297 SKDIDKSQMAN
+297 
-308 KSKDIDT
+308 
-315 IMGKKTADVS
+315 IMEKKTTDVPE
-325 KAESGTE
+325 AESGIEMCTPSKDATE
-332 MVTSSKAEA
+332 NDITAGMV
-341 KSGVIAGKVDSKMD
+341 DNKMN

-370 REVHDAIESADILL
+370 GEVSDAIESADILL

-392 YKPHIEKKPYYLG
+392 YKPRMEKKPYYLG

-412 ENLFLQSA
+412 ESMFLQSS

-444 HCLHE
+444 RCLHE
-449 AVTEKRFFADIRILP
+449 AVAEKRFLADIRILP

-472 TSCIGESYHDAA
+472 ASCIGESYQDAA
-484 IMSMHGKLLPG
+484 IMSMHGKWLPD
-495 LARRIQEN
+495 LAGRIQEN

-519 GTALTEAFMDDCIIT
+519 GTALSEALMNDCIIT

-577 TLGIADEEFIRGKVP
+577 TPGIADEEFIRGKVP
-592 MTKKEV
+592 MTKKEI

-629 EMSPDIEVFALEQK
+629 DMSPDIEVFALEQK
-643 PEAIELIEKNKEKF
+643 PEAVELIEKNKEKF
-657 RLDNITVIQTKA
+657 HLDNITVIKTKA
-669 PEGLAD
+669 PEGLMD
-675 LKMPTHAFIGGS
+675 LKMATHAFIGGS
-687 GGKMKEI
+687 GGNMKEI

-720 KEILMAYPVCDT
+720 KEILSSYPVCDT

-741 VKELGAY
+741 VKELGTY

-762 TFGNRE
+762 TFGG

>member
-54 SPYMTIHQGRMDVG
+54 SPYMTIHQGRMGVS

-74 QTGSFAAV
+74 QTGNFAAV

-91 EVTANIRKASQEAQ
+91 EVTANIREASQEAK

-113 YLDTET
+113 WLDAET
-119 EGSVFYFHSNEEC
+119 EGSIFYFHSNEEC
-132 ADALEKIEGNILL
+132 VVALEKTEGNILL

-150 ELAIYCSHPL
+150 ELATYCSRPL
-160 VKERLYVRILP
+160 VKDRLYVRILP

-198 EMNEAILHQFEIACM
+198 EMNEAILHQYEIACM

-223 YPEKLEAAKR
+223 YPEKLEAARR

-238 YVIEPVDAER
+238 YVIEPAGTER

-256 EKLQTLLC
+256 EKLEILLC
-264 AEESI
+264 AEKSV
-269 SVDKSKNVDK
+269 SVDKSKSVDELK
-279 SINVGK
+279 D
-285 SKNVDKSQNVNK
+285 VDDMM
-297 SKDIDKSQMAN
+297 KD
-308 KSKDIDT
+308 
-315 IMGKKTADVS
+315 KTADIP
-325 KAESGTE
+325 KAEPGVE
-332 MVTSSKAEA
+332 MVTPSKAEA
-341 KSGVIAGKVDSKMD
+341 ENDAAAGVIDNKMD

-361 GMGASKGLT
+361 GMGASKGYT
-370 REVHDAIESADILL
+370 REVYDAIESADILL

-392 YKPHIEKKPYYLG
+392 YSPRMEKKSYYLG

-412 ENLFLQSA
+412 EDLFLQSA

-449 AVTEKRFFADIRILP
+449 AVAEKRFLADIRILP

-472 TSCIGESYHDAA
+472 ASCIGESYHDAA
-484 IMSMHGKLLPG
+484 ILSMHGKLLPD

-519 GTALTEAFMDDCIIT
+519 GTALTEAFMNDCNIT

-577 TLGIADEEFIRGKVP
+577 TPGIADEEFIRGKVP
-592 MTKKEV
+592 MTKKEI

-629 EMSPDIEVFALEQK
+629 DMSPDIEVFALEQK
-643 PEAIELIEKNKEKF
+643 PEAVELIEKNKEKF
-657 RLDNITVIQTKA
+657 HLDNITVIRTKA
-669 PEGLAD
+669 PEGLMD

-687 GGKMKEI
+687 GGNMKEI
-694 IETLYQIN
+694 IETLHQIN

-762 TFGNRE
+762 TFGG

>member
-1 MESLSQSGG
+1 
-10 ITLNR
+10 
-15 VLIFAGTTEG
+15 
-25 RTLSEYLSENRIEH
+25 
-39 TVCVATEYGEEVLSA
+39 
-54 SPYMTIHQGRMDVG
+54 
-68 EMEKLM
+68 
-74 QTGSFAAV
+74 
-82 VDATHPYAV
+82 
-91 EVTANIRKASQEAQ
+91 
-105 LPYLRLKR
+105 
-113 YLDTET
+113 
-119 EGSVFYFHSNEEC
+119 
-132 ADALEKIEGNILL
+132 
-145 TTGSK
+145 
-150 ELAIYCSHPL
+150 
-160 VKERLYVRILP
+160 
-171 GMESISICTELGI
+171 
-184 KGKQMIAMQGPFST
+184 
-198 EMNEAILHQFEIACM
+198 
-213 VTKKSGRQGG
+213 
-223 YPEKLEAAKR
+223 
-233 AGIPV
+233 
-238 YVIEPVDAER
+238 
-248 GYSMEEVC
+248 
-256 EKLQTLLC
+256 
-264 AEESI
+264 
-269 SVDKSKNVDK
+269 
-279 SINVGK
+279 
-285 SKNVDKSQNVNK
+285 
-297 SKDIDKSQMAN
+297 
-308 KSKDIDT
+308 
-315 IMGKKTADVS
+315 
-325 KAESGTE
+325 
-332 MVTSSKAEA
+332 
-341 KSGVIAGKVDSKMD
+341 MD

-370 REVHDAIESADILL
+370 REVYDAIESADILL

-392 YKPHIEKKPYYLG
+392 YSPRMEKKPYYLG

-412 ENLFLQSA
+412 EDLFLQSA

-449 AVTEKRFFADIRILP
+449 AVAEKRILADIRILP

-472 TSCIGESYHDAA
+472 ASCIGESYQDAA
-484 IMSMHGKLLPG
+484 IMSMHGKLLPD

-547 KLTPKECLSCEKEG
+547 KLTPKECMSCEKEG

-577 TLGIADEEFIRGKVP
+577 TPGIPDEEFIRGKVP
-592 MTKKEV
+592 MTKKEI

-629 EMSPDIEVFALEQK
+629 DMSPDIEVFALEQK
-643 PEAIELIEKNKEKF
+643 PEAVELIEKNKEKF
-657 RLDNITVIQTKA
+657 HLDNITVIRTKA
-669 PEGLAD
+669 PEGLMD

-687 GGKMKEI
+687 GGNMKEI
-694 IETLYQIN
+694 IETLHQIN

-741 VKELGAY
+741 VKELGTY

-762 TFGNRE
+762 TFGG